1 METEMEMESIQ
12 VVNLDHYMSAGG
24 REPIIRIY
32 GSNQKAETTLLH
44 IHGVSYSYGF
54 FHIRLDLIRIIVV

>member
-1 METEMEMESIQ
+1 MEMESIQ

-54 FHIRLDLIRIIVV
+54 FHIRFD